1 VQCLRI
7 WNCSG
12 WIWRVVFIAIFI
24 FFLVP
29 NLNALFKKT
38 SQKTQKL
45 VASTKYKVSGIHEW
59 FLGKNYRDL
68 WMTSIEVDLLDLQTY
83 AGGLQPVMRVG
94 GMQTLGLALNGSD
107 GRSYTFRGVEK
118 NPKTFLPP
126 SFQDTLAERLIK
138 DQTSAVFPGA
148 AVIVP
153 PIAKAAGILHV
164 QPKLVVM
171 PDDPGL
177 GEFRETFAG
186 ALGTLEEYPRAKSD
200 SHPGTFGA
208 IEILS
213 SEEMWSQILASSE
226 NRIDS
231 RAFLRARLVDVLLG
245 DWDRHQRQ
253 WRWAKLPGKP
263 KWQPIPE
270 DRDRVFC
277 TYEGFI
283 LTLARLRYPMLVRF
297 KPSYPHIEGLT
308 WNGREVDRKVLTDL
322 ELPVWRETAKDIQR
336 LVTDEVLEEA
346 LHRLPREYI
355 DLRGDEILN
364 SLKQRRSNL
373 QDEAER
379 FYRHLAKEVDIH
391 CTNQKDFAEIQR
403 EDNGDIEVKISRPV
417 DSKKSGKYYFQ
428 RKFHKK
434 YTKEVRL
441 YLYDSDDTVLIS
453 GKKTKGIKIRVIGG
467 DGFDVVDDS
476 RGGGI
481 YFADSSGHNKMIK
494 GRSSKFDPRPYK
506 PIQISSRKHTAMSDN
521 PLLSYRDWG
530 RYTAPQIYPG
540 FSSDI
545 GLLLGGGVVSTGYAF
560 RKFPYSDLHNLKVGY
575 ATKARSG
582 IFDYYGDFRRS
593 NSSLFGTVSVLFS
606 GLEFLRFYG
615 YGNDTEASRS
625 DDKYKIR
632 QRVLSVFP
640 SVHYVFSPTVEVF
653 GGLQFKY
660 NTAAD
665 DPDTLLG
672 KQRPYGYRNFGQMG
686 LRLGIRWDT
695 RDPSKA
701 NTSGFRAAVEGFVY
715 PELLSADSTFS
726 GFEGNAAA
734 YISLAKPLILAL
746 SVGGKKIFGTFPYT
760 EAAYI
765 GGSSTLRGFHKNRF
779 AGNAS
784 LYCQTELRLVLGK
797 AVFIIPGEYG
807 LFGLADVG
815 RVYVDEES
823 SNKWHPAYG
832 GGVFYSVLDIATV
845 FSLSI
850 ARSEEGTIVYF
861 KAGFAF

>member
-1 VQCLRI
+1 MQCLRSWI
-7 WNCSG
+7 CSKS
-12 WIWRVVFIAIFI
+12 IWRVVFISIFI
-24 FFLVP
+24 FLLVP
-29 NLNALFKKT
+29 NLDARSNKT
-38 SQKTQKL
+38 SQKIQKV
-45 VASTKYKVSGIHEW
+45 VASTKYQVSGIHKW

-68 WMTSIEVDLLDLQTY
+68 WIASIEVDKLDLQTY

-94 GMQTLGLALNGSD
+94 GMQTLGLALKGSD
-107 GRSYTFRGVEK
+107 EKSYTFRGVEK
-118 NPKTFLPP
+118 DPKTFLPP

-138 DQTSAVFPGA
+138 DQTSAVFPGV

-153 PIAKAAGILHV
+153 PIAKAVGILHV

-177 GEFRETFAG
+177 GEFREAFAD
-186 ALGTLEEYPRAKSD
+186 AVGTLEEYPRAKSD

-208 IEILS
+208 TEILS
-213 SEEMWSQILASSE
+213 SEDMWSRILASSE

-231 RAFLRARLVDVLLG
+231 RTFLRARLVDVLLG

-270 DRDRVFC
+270 DRDNVFC
-277 TYEGFI
+277 SYEG
-283 LTLARLRYPMLVRF
+283 LVLMLARLQYPMLVRF
-297 KPSYPHIEGLT
+297 KTSYPHIEGLT

-322 ELPVWRETAKDIQR
+322 ELPVWKETAKDIQR

-346 LHRLPREYI
+346 LRQLPREYF

-373 QDEAER
+373 EDEAER

-391 CTNQKDFAEIQR
+391 CTNQEDFVEVQR
-403 EDNGDIEVKISRPV
+403 RDNGDIMVKVTQSV
-417 DSKKSGKYYFQ
+417 DRKKSGKYYFQ
-428 RKFHKK
+428 RRFIKK
-434 YTKEVRL
+434 NTKEVRI
-441 YLYDSDDTVLIS
+441 YLYDGDDSVLIS
-453 GKKTKGIKIRVIGG
+453 GEKAKGIKIRVIGG

-476 RGGGI
+476 RGGGV
-481 YFADSSGHNKMIK
+481 YFADASGNNKLIK

-506 PIQISSRKHTAMSDN
+506 PINISSRKHVIMTGN
-521 PLLSYRDWG
+521 PLLAYRDWG
-530 RYTAPQIYPG
+530 RYTAPQIYQG

-545 GLLLGGGVVSTGYAF
+545 GLLLGGGVISTGYGF

-575 ATKARSG
+575 ATRARSG
-582 IFDYYGDFRRS
+582 ILDYYGDFRRS
-593 NSSLFGTVSVLFS
+593 NSFLFGTVSVLLS

-615 YGNDTEASRS
+615 YGNETEASQS
-625 DDKYKIR
+625 DDIYKIR

-640 SVHYVFSPTVEVF
+640 SVHYTFSPTVEVF

-660 NTAAD
+660 NTATD

-672 KQRPYGYRNFGQMG
+672 KQQPYGYRNFGQVG
-686 LRLGIRWDT
+686 LRLGISWDT

-701 NTSGFRAAVEGFVY
+701 NTSGFRAAMEGFVY
-715 PELLSADSTFS
+715 PEVLSADSTFS
-726 GFEGNAAA
+726 GFEGSAAA

-746 SVGGKKIFGTFPYT
+746 SLGGKKIFGTFPYT

-765 GGSSTLRGFHKNRF
+765 GGISTLRGFHKNRF
-779 AGNAS
+779 AGDAS

-797 AVFIIPGEYG
+797 AIFIIPGEYG

-815 RVYVDEES
+815 RVYVDHES
-823 SNKWHPAYG
+823 SSKWHPAYG
-832 GGVFYSVLDIATV
+832 GGAFYSVLDLATV
-845 FSLSI
+845 FSLSVAI
-850 ARSEEGTIVYF
+850 SEEGTTFYF